1 MIQRD
6 GDQAFNMLPL
16 AGTFP
21 NHDIEVLA
29 ASETTNGPLSEKD
42 DTLCVDRENPGD
54 QLLASSFIEIVQV

>member
-1 MIQRD
+1 MIQWD

-29 ASETTNGPLSEKD
+29 AAETTNGPLSEKD
-42 DTLCVDRENPGD
+42 DML
-54 QLLASSFIEIVQV
+54 

>member
-1 MIQRD
+1 MIQWD

-29 ASETTNGPLSEKD
+29 AAETTNGPLSEKD
-42 DTLCVDRENPGD
+42 DTL
-54 QLLASSFIEIVQV
+54 